1 MKLTLISLSVL
12 LLIGSV
18 SLKAQN
24 LISNG
29 SFENYTGCPA
39 SFSQI
44 DSVLGWTVPT
54 DYVSTDF
61 FHTCAPI
68 SSLVGVPVNQGT
80 GYQFPHSGDGYA
92 GLFIYAPAPD
102 LREYISTELITPLV
116 ANQCYQFEMY
126 INVLNGVKYTSD
138 DIQVL
143 FSDTLISGLQGFGVL
158 NYTPQIEN
166 TPGNFPD
173 TLNWTLVQ
181 MNYTATGGEKFIV
194 IGNFK
199 DDANTTIVSFSPNA
213 LAATYTYIDDV
224 SLTLC
229 TGIESLNDE
238 NNFLIHYNQNAQHI
252 QIENSTGKTARFE
265 LYNMLSGK
273 VIQTLFNEN
282 TEINTSGIVNGVY
295 AYRISIRDE
304 VVSTGKLLLQ

>member
-1 MKLTLISLSVL
+1 MTTS
-12 LLIGSV
+12 

-29 SFENYTGCPA
+29 GFENYTGCPVT
-39 SFSQI
+39 FSQI
-44 DSVLGWTVPT
+44 DSVVGWTVPT
-54 DYVSTDF
+54 SYVSTDF
-61 FHTCAPI
+61 FHTCAPL

-102 LREYISTELITPLV
+102 IREYISTELVSPLV

-126 INVLNGVKYTSD
+126 INILNGVKYTSD

-143 FSDTLISGLQGFGVL
+143 FSDTLISGIQGYGVL
-158 NYTPQIEN
+158 NYSPQIEN

-181 MNYTATGGEKFIV
+181 MNYTASGGEKFIV

-199 DDANTTIVSFSPNA
+199 NDANTTIVSFLQNA
-213 LAATYTYIDDV
+213 LPATYTYIDDV
-224 SLTLC
+224 SLTIC
-229 TGIESLNDE
+229 TGLESLNDK
-238 NNFLIHYNQNAQHI
+238 NNFSIHYNQNTQHI
-252 QIENSTGKTARFE
+252 QIENRTGKTAYIE
-265 LYNMLSGK
+265 LFNMLSGK
-273 VIQTLFNEN
+273 AIQTFFNEN
-282 TEINTSGIVNGVY
+282 AEINTVGIANGIY
-295 AYRISIRDE
+295 PYRISIRDE
-304 VVSTGKLLLQ
+304 IVSSGKLLLQ

>member
-1 MKLTLISLSVL
+1 MKLIFISLSAF
-12 LLIGSV
+12 LIMTTS

-29 SFENYTGCPA
+29 GFENYTGCPVT
-39 SFSQI
+39 FSQI
-44 DSVLGWTVPT
+44 DSVVGWTVPT
-54 DYVSTDF
+54 SYVSTDF
-61 FHTCAPI
+61 FHTCAPL

-102 LREYISTELITPLV
+102 IREYISTELVSPLV

-126 INVLNGVKYTSD
+126 INILNGVKYTSD

-143 FSDTLISGLQGFGVL
+143 FSDTLISGIQGYGVL
-158 NYTPQIEN
+158 NYSPQIEN

-181 MNYTATGGEKFIV
+181 MNYTASGGEKFIV

-199 DDANTTIVSFSPNA
+199 NDANTTIVSFLQNA
-213 LAATYTYIDDV
+213 LPATYTYIDDV
-224 SLTLC
+224 SLTIC
-229 TGIESLNDE
+229 TGIETLNE
-238 NNFLIHYNQNAQHI
+238 NNNFSVNYNQTTNQI
-252 QIENSTGKTARFE
+252 LIENRSGKTARIE
-265 LYNMLSGK
+265 LFNMLSGK
-273 VIQTLFNEN
+273 VIQTLFKEN
-282 TEINTSGIVNGVY
+282 TEINTVGFATGIY
-295 AYRISIRDE
+295 AYRISIFDE
-304 VVSTGKLLLQ
+304 IDSSGKLLLQ